1 MTENQK
7 NNIKSVSCCLY
18 ERLALDLK
26 IFEELSPK
34 DKNGLIKAAENAL
47 QEYSAKL
54 AELNDW
60 ASGEIRQQKQANT
73 CGEPCRGQ
81 SRKQSTHC
89 AERTANNRQGSKS
102 RCPLWLP
109 ISTEKTGG
117 EIRPKFAKI
126 PPRFGSAKQREKI
139 LRELDRADL
148 SSYSQNISEFG
159 RQVLRLLQTIDGH
172 VLLLIA
178 TLNVSEKRHG
188 RQYSR
193 NRKNSSK

>member
-1 MTENQK
+1 MTKNQK

-18 ERLALDLK
+18 ERLALD
-26 IFEELSPK
+26 IDFFEKLPQK

-47 QEYSAKL
+47 QKYSAKL

-60 ASGEIRQQKQANT
+60 ASGEMQKQANT
-73 CGEPCRGQ
+73 REGPCRGQ
-81 SRKQSTHC
+81 SRRQSTHC

-102 RCPLWLP
+102 KSPLCLP

-117 EIRPKFAKI
+117 DIRPKFAKI
-126 PPRFGSAKQREKI
+126 PPQFGNAKQRGKI
-139 LRELDRADL
+139 LRELDRAAL
-148 SSYSQNISEFG
+148 SPYSQSIPKLE

-172 VLLLIA
+172 VLPLTA
-178 TLNVSEKRHG
+178 ALNGAGRRHG